1 MPPKSKKE
9 IERLKAE
16 KEAQEKEARREK
28 RKRQKEL
35 EASLINEFTVTHY
48 PYECRDTIEQELSYT
63 GINEYEYL
71 NLNGSR
77 KRAIPMGL
85 EEVIRYLNTIT
96 DDKVVKH
103 FDLGNNIGLDD
114 VNVPSKMREFWK
126 SLKETLQFNKS
137 IIAIHLEGNH
147 LFNNSE
153 HPSNEHLTNYVMDF
167 VNAIA
172 GSKILHLDISENSI
186 TGEQGRMLKGLNQLM
201 KRWATTA
208 LSFKCRMSRLH
219 SQGFCTV
226 SVGLGIQSSI
236 MYLDLSDNF
245 GGLDPNGRKN
255 SEGIQIFCRQLA
267 GTLNLRI
274 LKLARNFLGDED
286 IVLISQAVSYL
297 KNLQILD
304 LAGNICHVIG
314 AEAIAEA
321 LLCHVNL
328 TGLEGLKEIDLSG
341 NPLKKLGLLALCRA
355 IDRSD
360 TLIILKIA
368 HCEIE
373 RDEMI
378 IFRESLTKNV
388 LIEYLDV
395 SNNPASDVQ
404 EDMAQAEI
412 EANRLII
419 TLRKNPFAVDTNKIS
434 LAVSFI

>member
-1 MPPKSKKE
+1 MPPKSKRELEK
-9 IERLKAE
+9 LKAE
-16 KEAQEKEARREK
+16 KDAKDKEARREK
-28 RKRQKEL
+28 RRLQKEY
-35 EASLINEFTVTHY
+35 EESLITEYTVRHY
-48 PYECRDTIEQELSYT
+48 PCECRDTIEEELSYS

-77 KRAIPMGL
+77 KRFVPLGL
-85 EEVIRYLNTIT
+85 EEVNRYLNTVI

-126 SLKETLQFNKS
+126 ALKEMFTFNKA
-137 IIAIHLEGNH
+137 IIAMHLEGNH
-147 LFNNSE
+147 LFDNSE

-172 GSKILHLDISENSI
+172 GSNILHLDISENSI

-226 SVGLGIQSSI
+226 SVGLGIKSSI

-255 SEGIQIFCRQLA
+255 SEGIQVFCRQLA

-274 LKLARNFLGDED
+274 LKLARNFFGDED
-286 IVLISQAVSYL
+286 ICLISQAVSYL

-304 LAGNICHVIG
+304 LSGNICHVIG

-328 TGLEGLKEIDLSG
+328 TGLEGLKEIDLSC
-341 NPLKKLGLLALCRA
+341 NPLRKLGLLALCRA

-360 TLIILKIA
+360 TLIILKVA
-368 HCEIE
+368 RCDIE
-373 RDEMI
+373 RDEMVL
-378 IFRESLTKNV
+378 FRDSLAHNV

-395 SNNPASDVQ
+395 SENPASDVQ
-404 EDMAQAEI
+404 EDMAQAEV

-419 TLRKNPFAVDTNKIS
+419 TLKKNPFAVDANQLS